1 MFLNEIGHWCEED
14 KLFPLKKR
22 RASFTSKVRA
32 RMAADREQKE
42 SVREPTRNTEKTW
55 VKHYDD
61 PENDEEQEKNEAK
74 KKQSGE
80 GGGKIQV
87 ANSRCSRNSG
97 TGWRCNRPA
106 SLGHVRCEYHLNRA
120 RYAQNRNRRTRHK
133 NNISLYSEEEEEDNG
148 MGFDKRGVVKARSI
162 NCLLGQTARI

>member
-61 PENDEEQEKNEAK
+61 PENEEEQEKNEAK
-74 KKQSGE
+74 KKQSEE

-97 TGWRCNRPA
+97 RGWRCNRPA
-106 SLGHVRCEYHLNRA
+106 ILGHVRCEYHLNRA

-133 NNISLYSEEEEEDNG
+133 NNISLYSEEEEDNG

-162 NCLLGQTARI
+162 SCLLGQTARI